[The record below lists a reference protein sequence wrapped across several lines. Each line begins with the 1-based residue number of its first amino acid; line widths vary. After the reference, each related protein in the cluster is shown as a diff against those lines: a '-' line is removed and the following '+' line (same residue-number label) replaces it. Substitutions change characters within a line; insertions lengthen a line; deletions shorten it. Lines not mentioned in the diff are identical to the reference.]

1 MGCPIFKSKY
11 LPAPP
16 DVVKKKIVLV
26 GLESSGKSTILNYFK
41 FKQFIPEV
49 QPTLGVSIETLLHE
63 NLELLIFDISGKV
76 RTLWSHYYE
85 NLDALIMVIDVGS
98 PNSPESFSEIKE
110 EMQKLSEELLKIRNY
125 KGFVMVLWNKIDL
138 LGKQEFEEK
147 FSSLADDCG
156 LNEIIDLDVI
166 SQKVSGRT
174 GEGLDEAF
182 KKLVDFLKV
191 SEKGGGGLN
200 ASDMSLLSSNNK

>member
-11 LPAPP
+11 LPALP
-16 DVVKKKIVLV
+16 DVVKKKIVIV

-49 QPTLGVSIETLLHE
+49 QPTLGVSIETLIHE

-76 RTLWSHYYE
+76 RSLWSHYYE
-85 NLDALIMVIDVGS
+85 NLDALIMVIDIGS
-98 PNSPESFSEIKE
+98 ANVTETFEEIKE
-110 EMQKLSEELLKIRNY
+110 EMQKLNEELLKIRNY
-125 KGFVMVLWNKIDL
+125 RGFIMVLWNKIDL
-138 LGKQEFEEK
+138 LGKQEFEEN
-147 FSSLADDCG
+147 FSQIADGCG
-156 LNEIIDLDVI
+156 INEIVDLDVL
-166 SQKVSGRT
+166 SHKVSGKT

-191 SEKGGGGLN
+191 NEKGGGGLN